1 MAFQTDLKD
10 NEINMQIQEIL
21 KYKHFNFKI

>member
-10 NEINMQIQEIL
+10 NEINMKIQEIL